1 MTMNETPTPDSVSLL
16 RSIADARPEPSADL
30 WTRIE
35 AAHTTRVRRRRLYRL
50 VAGGAFSVAVIAS
63 VALVGLH
70 SPAGSLNRSTDI
82 DWQAR
87 AQALELQLQ
96 ALQQTGSTPVAMTVA
111 DTSDPAAIEL
121 EDIDYRLQAAYEHGV
136 YSNELVPLWKRR
148 SELLATLITA
158 RKEGLKLTRI

>member
-70 SPAGSLNRSTDI
+70 LPAGSLNRSTDI
-82 DWQAR
+82 D
-87 AQALELQLQ
+87 
-96 ALQQTGSTPVAMTVA
+96 
-111 DTSDPAAIEL
+111 
-121 EDIDYRLQAAYEHGV
+121 
-136 YSNELVPLWKRR
+136 
-148 SELLATLITA
+148 
-158 RKEGLKLTRI
+158 

>member
-1 MTMNETPTPDSVSLL
+1 MTMNDTPSPESVSLL
-16 RSIADARPEPSADL
+16 HRIADARPEPSADL

-35 AAHTTRVRRRRLYRL
+35 AAHTTRVRRRRLHRL
-50 VAGGAFSVAVIAS
+50 VAGTAVSVAVIAS

-70 SPAGSLNRSTDI
+70 LPAGSLNRSADI

-87 AQALELQLQ
+87 AQALEVQLQ
-96 ALQQTGSTPVAMTVA
+96 TLQQTGNAPVAMTVA

-121 EDIDYRLQAAYEHGV
+121 EDIDHRLQAAYEHGV
-136 YSNELVPLWKRR
+136 YTNELVPLWKRR

>member
-1 MTMNETPTPDSVSLL
+1 M
-16 RSIADARPEPSADL
+16 
-30 WTRIE
+30 
-35 AAHTTRVRRRRLYRL
+35 
-50 VAGGAFSVAVIAS
+50 
-63 VALVGLH
+63 
-70 SPAGSLNRSTDI
+70 
-82 DWQAR
+82 
-87 AQALELQLQ
+87 QLQ